1 LLLFPLTLFVDHWK
15 NVRFRKIIGLTILCC
30 LLGTDFSF
38 ARHLGTVGAVY
49 SVVEPDALAEIRE
62 AAARI
67 DLKKAIDQQKKLEMI
82 KNFRPVD
89 LHPLPAAEGDR
100 FFLVDMTY
108 TLDSD
113 IPDGKGGVLYPKGFT
128 FNPLDYV
135 NLTSVLVVIN
145 AGDRRQVDWFKFSPY
160 AEDYRTRLILSGG
173 DYYDLSEE
181 LNRPVFYLVD
191 TVARRLQLAAVP
203 SIVLQQGNMLQVR
216 EVMLRHE

>member
-1 LLLFPLTLFVDHWK
+1 M
-15 NVRFRKIIGLTILCC
+15 GAEAC
-30 LLGTDFSF
+30 F
-38 ARHLGTVGAVY
+38 AKHLGTVGNVY
-49 SVVEPDALAEIRE
+49 PVGEPDALAEIRE
-62 AAARI
+62 AAVQV
-67 DLKKAIDQQKKLEMI
+67 DWEKAIERQKKLAMI
-82 KNFRPVD
+82 KNFRPRD
-89 LHPLPAAEGDR
+89 LHPLPAAKADR
-100 FFLVDMTY
+100 SFLVDMTY

-135 NLTSVLVVIN
+135 SLTNILVVIN

-181 LNRPVFYLVD
+181 LKRPIFYLVD

-203 SIVLQQGNMLQVR
+203 SIVRQQGNMLQVR

>member
-1 LLLFPLTLFVDHWK
+1 M
-15 NVRFRKIIGLTILCC
+15 RFRTIIGLTIFCS

-38 ARHLGTVGAVY
+38 AKHLDTAGNLY
-49 SVVEPDALAEIRE
+49 PIVEPDALSEIRE
-62 AAARI
+62 AAARVDWEKVI
-67 DLKKAIDQQKKLEMI
+67 NREQKLAMI

-89 LHPLPAAEGDR
+89 LHPLPVAKEDKL
-100 FFLVDMTY
+100 FLVDMTY

-135 NLTSVLVVIN
+135 SLTSVLVVID
-145 AGDRRQVDWFKFSPY
+145 AGDRRQVDWFKVSPY

-181 LNRPVFYLVD
+181 LDRPLFYLREA
-191 TVARRLQLAAVP
+191 VARRLQLAAVP
-203 SIVLQQGNMLQVR
+203 SVVRQQDNMLQVR
-216 EVMLRHE
+216 EVWVPHE

>member
-1 LLLFPLTLFVDHWK
+1 MLLFPLTLFVDHGE
-15 NVRFRKIIGLTILCC
+15 NVRFRTILATAIFICIS
-30 LLGTDFSF
+30 GADASS

-113 IPDGKGGVLYPKGFT
+113 IPDGRGGVLYPKGFT

-135 NLTSVLVVIN
+135 NLTSVLVVID
-145 AGDRRQVDWFKFSPY
+145 AGDRRQVDWFKATPY
-160 AEDYRTRLILSGG
+160 ADDYRTRLILSGG

-181 LNRPVFYLVD
+181 LDRPVFYLMD
-191 TVARRLQLAAVP
+191 AVARRLQLAVVP
-203 SIVLQQGNMLQVR
+203 SVVRQQDNMLLVR
-216 EVMLRHE
+216 EVWVPHE